1 MSSTICYCRGSGIS
15 LGQGCSGNFRDSSQI
30 HNPSYPPSLTSSRIE
45 YLRVVGIHSD
55 GLIEREISL
64 VYSVS
69 QHFAPSSA
77 RNAVV
82 ATLGLL
88 FFQRPLPH
96 FLLNKNISVMTRHT
110 YLKFETGLPEI

>member
-1 MSSTICYCRGSGIS
+1 MLLSRFWVRDVRETSEIQVKFTIPAI
-15 LGQGCSGNFRDSSQI
+15 
-30 HNPSYPPSLTSSRIE
+30 PPSLTSSRGE

-55 GLIEREISL
+55 GLIETEISL

-82 ATLGLL
+82 AAGKKSKDC
-88 FFQRPLPH
+88 FFSSGHYR
-96 FLLNKNISVMTRHT
+96 ISCLVSVGGNWTI
-110 YLKFETGLPEI
+110 GP

>member
-1 MSSTICYCRGSGIS
+1 MLHNICTIELKYYVIHDMLLSR
-15 LGQGCSGNFRDSSQI
+15 FWVRDVRETSEIQVKFTI
-30 HNPSYPPSLTSSRIE
+30 LPSLTSSRGK

-69 QHFAPSSA
+69 HHFAPSSA

-82 ATLGLL
+82 AAGKKARIA
-88 FFQRPLPH
+88 FFSSGHYRICL
-96 FLLNKNISVMTRHT
+96 IS
-110 YLKFETGLPEI
+110 